1 MATIETTPN
10 NVNMLH
16 RKTLAFKWQLQLL
29 VNGNPIDLSSIL
41 FTFSIIDRRGNVIKT
56 AQNGDGL
63 SISNDTFNL
72 IFDIPVADLD
82 ILDNANKYILVREQG
97 IDKIPIIQGDFNVVD
112 TFHNPNPKTNIIG
125 NSTLIQTSILSGQTI
140 QITGCQLIGGG
151 GGSSSSS
158 WGSITGNIASQID
171 LQNSLNAK
179 ENISNKAN
187 DLNSPNNTKYPT
199 TLAVATGLSNK
210 YDNSNPANYQTAV
223 QVQTEIAQR
232 LTPFATILYAD
243 AREAAAKA
251 YADQLVVGLL
261 DDRGNYDAS
270 GNAFPTTGGS
280 GPSGAIK
287 KGDLWTVSVSG
298 ILSGLKVTPGDL
310 IRALV
315 DNPGQTSSNWAVS
328 ETNIGYT
335 AEDQSNKSTSITTD
349 QASNQKYPSVKSVFD
364 WATSVFST
372 ASSVATQIAAAL
384 VGYATQT
391 WVNAQG
397 FLVANTPITG
407 ATKTKVTYDATGR
420 ITSGADATTADI
432 ADSTNKRYVTDAQ
445 LTAIGTIGSKADNT
459 LVGTPTEIQFAVSDE
474 TTALTTGTGKITFRM
489 PYAMSLTSV
498 RGSLSSAQTSGSI
511 LTINV
516 KKNGSTIFATKLS
529 FDNTEDTT
537 LTATTPFS
545 FLAGAPSISFADDD
559 KVTIDI
565 DQVGTGGAGLK
576 ILFKG
581 TRA

>member
-1 MATIETTPN
+1 MATIETSPN

-29 VNGNPIDLSSIL
+29 ANGNPIDLSSIL
-41 FTFSIIDRRGNVIKT
+41 FTLIIIDRRGDIIKT
-56 AQNGDGL
+56 AQNGNGL

-82 ILDNANKYILVREQG
+82 NLDNAHKYILVREQG

-151 GGSSSSS
+151 GGGSSSS
-158 WGSITGNIASQID
+158 WGSITGNIASQLD

-210 YDNSNPANYQTAV
+210 YDNSNPANYQTFL

-232 LTPFATILYAD
+232 LIPFATIVYAD

-270 GNAFPTTGGS
+270 GNTFPTTGGS

-298 ILSGLKVTPGDL
+298 MLAGLKVTPGDL
-310 IRALV
+310 VRAIV
-315 DNPGQTSSNWAVS
+315 DNPGQTNSNWAVS

-335 AEDQSNKSTSITTD
+335 AEDQSNKSTSISVD
-349 QASNQKYPSVKSVFD
+349 QGSNQKYPTVKSVFD

-384 VGYATQT
+384 IGYATQT

-445 LTAIGTIGSKADNT
+445 ITAIATISSKAPNN
-459 LVGTPTEIQFAVSDE
+459 LAGTPTEIQFAVSDE
-474 TTALTTGTGKITFRM
+474 TTALTAGVNKIKFRM
-489 PYAMSLTSV
+489 PYAMTLTSV
-498 RGSLSSAQTSGSI
+498 RASVNTAQTSGSI
-511 LTINV
+511 LTIDVNE
-516 KKNGSTIFATKLS
+516 NGPSILGTKLTI
-529 FDNTEDTT
+529 DNGETT
-537 LTATTPFS
+537 STTAATPHTINDPN
-545 FLAGAPSISFADDD
+545 LLDDAEIS
-559 KVTIDI
+559 IDI
-565 DQVGTGGAGLK
+565 DQLGTGATGLK
-576 ILFKG
+576 ITLKG
-581 TRA
+581 TRV

>member
-1 MATIETTPN
+1 MATIETSPN

-29 VNGNPIDLSSIL
+29 ANGNPIDLSSIL
-41 FTFSIIDRRGNVIKT
+41 FTLIIIDRRGDIIKT
-56 AQNGDGL
+56 AQNGNGL

-82 ILDNANKYILVREQG
+82 NLDNAHKYILVREQG

-112 TFHNPNPKTNIIG
+112 TFHNPTPKTNIIG

-151 GGSSSSS
+151 GGGSSSS
-158 WGSITGNIASQID
+158 WGSITGNIASQLD

-210 YDNSNPANYQTAV
+210 YDNSNPANYQTFL
-223 QVQTEIAQR
+223 QVQTEIANS
-232 LTPFATILYAD
+232 LVPYSTVTYAD

-270 GNAFPTTGGS
+270 GNTFPTTGGS

-298 ILSGLKVTPGDL
+298 MLAGLKVTPGDL
-310 IRALV
+310 VRAIV
-315 DNPGQTSSNWAVS
+315 DNPGQTNSNWAVS

-335 AEDQSNKSTSITTD
+335 AEDQSNKSTSISVD
-349 QASNQKYPSVKSVFD
+349 QGSNQKYPTVKSVFD

-407 ATKTKVTYDATGR
+407 ATKTKVTYDSTGR
-420 ITSGADATTADI
+420 VTGGADATTADI

-445 LTAIGTIGSKADNT
+445 LTAIGTISGKAPNN
-459 LVGTPTEIQFAVSDE
+459 LAGTPTEIQFAVSDE
-474 TTALTTGTGKITFRM
+474 TTALTAGVNKIKFRM
-489 PYAMSLTSV
+489 PYAMTLTSV
-498 RGSLSSAQTSGSI
+498 RASVNTAQTSGSI
-511 LTINV
+511 LTIDVNE
-516 KKNGSTIFATKLS
+516 NGPSILGTKLTI
-529 FDNTEDTT
+529 DNGETT
-537 LTATTPFS
+537 STTAATPHTINDPN
-545 FLAGAPSISFADDD
+545 LLDDAEIS
-559 KVTIDI
+559 IDI
-565 DQVGTGGAGLK
+565 DQVGTGATGLK
-576 ILFKG
+576 ITLKG
-581 TRA
+581 TRV